1 MQFELKEIEQRL
13 LRPWRLSF
21 SLLTFVLPAYLF
33 YFSGFMSALIAA
45 AILAAAA
52 FTGYTMTRQA
62 ISELRKK
69 VEEREKYV
77 RAMIEEEMK
86 GSYRISTENS
96 KLIPVLT
103 KQLQEVVKETEA
115 AALGIIERFQDIAAR
130 AQGQAEMALIE
141 VSGAGHKVSSNAS
154 GKGIEEILKA
164 TGVAMEGMAERM
176 VTASKSSLKA
186 ANEMDDVAESAKAI
200 SEILEEVEFI
210 ADQTNLLALN
220 AAIEAAHAG
229 EHGRGFSVVAEEVRK
244 LSGRSS
250 VASENIK
257 KLVKNIHN
265 RIDLAS
271 RSIKNLAE
279 VDIKEAGKAK
289 DDAQVMVSDTM
300 KAHDSLKNAVLA
312 LVESS
317 RRIGDDIGGI
327 VMSLQFQDITRQRI
341 EHVIEPLQKLHG
353 EMEGFRNETL
363 KISGNLEKGGF
374 GGLTELENKYT
385 MESEREVLSQLGVR
399 SSGLNSKPKTQYL
412 KLNSELGENV
422 TLF

>member
-1 MQFELKEIEQRL
+1 MQFEFGELKEQL
-13 LRPWRLSF
+13 FKSFGALFGLS
-21 SLLTFVLPAYLF
+21 SIVLLTCIFYISGLPGVLIVTLF
-33 YFSGFMSALIAA
+33 LIVTAV
-45 AILAAAA
+45 
-52 FTGYTMTRQA
+52 TGYI
-62 ISELRKK
+62 ISMKLVSVLSNKISDRENILRGT
-69 VEEREKYV
+69 
-77 RAMIEEEMK
+77 IEEEMR
-86 GSYRISTENS
+86 GPYRIITENS

-103 KQLQEVVKETEA
+103 RQLQEVVKETETA
-115 AALGIIERFQDIAAR
+115 AMGIIERFQNIATR
-130 AQGQAEMALIE
+130 AQGQAEVALTE
-141 VSGAGHKVSSNAS
+141 VGGAGHKVSSNGL

-164 TGVAMEGMAERM
+164 TGAAMEGMAERM

-186 ANEMDDVAESAKAI
+186 AREMDDVAESAKAI

-271 RSIKNLAE
+271 MSIKNLAE
-279 VDIKEAGKAK
+279 IDIKEAGKAK
-289 DDAQVMVSDTM
+289 DDAQVMVSDTR

-353 EMEGFRNETL
+353 EMEGFRNETRM
-363 KISGNLEKGGF
+363 ISGNLEKGGF
-374 GGLTELENKYT
+374 GGLAELEKRYT
-385 MESEREVLSQLGVR
+385 MESEREVLSQLVVR
-399 SSGLNSKPKTQYL
+399 SYELSSKPETQNL
-412 KLNSELGENV
+412 KLNNELGGNV